1 MKTNVVIFLVILL
14 VVVNIAAIRAW
25 PFGFRNLNMKQGFQN
40 PTVRVGST
48 NPSMPVVRPIPP
60 MAMGNPTMPT
70 APSVPT
76 VLPTAPAMPAMPP
89 PPQMPSGTMP
99 SGTMPAQTSTPAVTA
114 SSIPMLPITV
124 PNTPAPVLAQ
134 PSVDMCGNIVQGFQN
149 VSDIQGAQYRRKE
162 GFTTRYVD
170 NAGGAK
176 DHYQPIGAFDGVN
189 LPTGNNVSSWRYT
202 SPDEKLLGADFTVGD
217 DSLFMFKNN
226 QCKPEC
232 CGSSFS
238 CSGGCVCTTPNQR
251 QYLASRGGN
260 VSKPDDNV

>member
-1 MKTNVVIFLVILL
+1 MKTNVLIVLVIVL
-14 VVVNIAAIRAW
+14 VLVNVAAIRAW
-25 PFGFRNLNMKQGFQN
+25 PFGFRNLNSVQGFQN
-40 PTVRVGST
+40 ATVRVGTT
-48 NPSMPVVRPIPP
+48 NASMPVVRPVAP
-60 MAMGNPTMPT
+60 MAMGMPTMPT
-70 APSVPT
+70 MPSSPTVPLSRASMAVPT
-76 VLPTAPAMPAMPP
+76 
-89 PPQMPSGTMP
+89 
-99 SGTMPAQTSTPAVTA
+99 GTMPAQTSTPAVMP

-124 PNTPAPVLAQ
+124 PNTPAPVVAQ
-134 PSVDMCGNIVQGFQN
+134 PSIDMCGNVIQGFQN
-149 VSDIQGAQYRRKE
+149 VSDIQGAEYRRKE
-162 GFTTRYVD
+162 GFTSRYVD
-170 NAGGAK
+170 SAGGAK
-176 DHYQPIGAFDGVN
+176 DLYQPIGAFDGVN

-202 SPDEKLLGADFTVGD
+202 APDEKLLGAEFTPGD

>member
-1 MKTNVVIFLVILL
+1 MKTNVVIILVILL
-14 VVVNIAAIRAW
+14 VVVNIIAIRAW
-25 PFGFRNLNMKQGFQN
+25 PFGFRNLRMQQGFQN

-48 NPSMPVVRPIPP
+48 NPSMPVVRPVPP
-60 MAMGNPTMPT
+60 MAMGNPSMPTMPAMPTMPT
-70 APSVPT
+70 MPT
-76 VLPTAPAMPAMPP
+76 TPTAPTAPATPAV
-89 PPQMPSGTMP
+89 QMPM
-99 SGTMPAQTSTPAVTA
+99 GTMPAQTSTPAVAGST
-114 SSIPMLPITV
+114 IPMLPITV
-124 PNTPAPVLAQ
+124 PNTPAPVVAQ
-134 PSVDMCGNIVQGFQN
+134 PTIDMCGNIVQGFQN
-149 VSDIQGAQYRRKE
+149 VSDIQGAEYRRKE

-176 DHYQPIGAFDGVN
+176 DKYQPIGAFDGVN

-202 SPDEKLLGADFTVGD
+202 SPDEKLLGAEFEVGD

-238 CSGGCVCTTPNQR
+238 CSGGCVCSTPNQR